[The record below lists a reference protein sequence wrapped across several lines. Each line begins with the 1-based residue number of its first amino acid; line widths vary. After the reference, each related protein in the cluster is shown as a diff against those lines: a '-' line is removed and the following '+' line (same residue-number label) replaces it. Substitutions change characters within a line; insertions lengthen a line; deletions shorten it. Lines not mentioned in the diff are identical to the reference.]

1 MSPIHVQQYRCYAAD
16 KRTSMDVFANSL
28 GDAFRQKNGTDENQ
42 TNDINVSQFQPSS
55 VLETFSDNRFVMRYL
70 RYWQY
75 SRLVNDLALQKPNI
89 DIHHV
94 LDHGYAHLQPQFL
107 NAKSC
112 SSVHDLIPMLRWL
125 GLIEGQAQRKPWLNI
140 KSLSYLSRYDQL
152 VAISQST
159 KQDLM
164 EHLKLPE
171 DKIEVIYP
179 VLSHDFKPV
188 SSSLSS
194 DFAQRYGLSRD
205 CHWLMISGREY
216 YKNHDTCLAVFKQ
229 LIEESDLNIRLIKT
243 GLPSPDFDKQ
253 VCNLGL
259 QQHVTQLFL
268 QQFSELPLLYNFV
281 DCLLFPSLYEGFGMP
296 VAEALACGTPVV
308 TSNRGSLPEV
318 GGALAKQCDALDVD
332 GLSQL
337 VLTVLADET
346 IKETLLQDG
355 PLWCDQFRAPTI
367 TDKYQ
372 KLYSSML
379 S

>member
-1 MSPIHVQQYRCYAAD
+1 
-16 KRTSMDVFANSL
+16 MDVFANSL
-28 GDAFRQKNGTDENQ
+28 ASAFGEKKCADENQ
-42 TNDINVSQFQPSS
+42 INDINVSQFQPSS
-55 VLETFSDNRFVMRYL
+55 ALEKFSNNRFIMRYL

-75 SRLVNDLALQKPNI
+75 PRLVNKQAAQQRNI

-94 LDHGYAHLQPQFL
+94 LDHGYAHLQPQFV
-107 NAKSC
+107 NAKCC
-112 SSVHDLIPMLRWL
+112 SNVHDLIPMLQWL
-125 GLIEGQAQRKPWLNI
+125 GLIGSQPQRKPWLNI
-140 KSLSYLSRYDQL
+140 KSLSYLSDYDQL
-152 VAISQST
+152 IAVSQST
-159 KQDLM
+159 KRDLI

-171 DKIEVIYP
+171 DKIEVIHP
-179 VLSHDFKPV
+179 LLNHDFKPV

-194 DFAQRYGLSRD
+194 DFAQRYGLSKD
-205 CHWLMISGREY
+205 CYWLMISGREY

-229 LIEESDLNIRLIKT
+229 LIEESNVNIRLIKT

-253 VCNLGL
+253 VNSLGL

-308 TSNRGSLPEV
+308 TSNRASLPEV
-318 GGALAKQCDALDVD
+318 GGALTKQCDALDID
-332 GLSQL
+332 DLSQS
-337 VLTVLADET
+337 VLRILGDEAIKKTVLR
-346 IKETLLQDG
+346 DG